1 MSGASFAGSPYLN
14 RPSGTRAQSTLGK
27 SDNEKGLGSPMLW
40 SEVDELVGA
49 GRFELVSGA
58 GVEMAPASLP
68 NALLTVEDLPTSDGE
83 GGIVDCLPSA
93 TSSPFGT
100 GSPNSFGAGG
110 ASSEAGV
117 GASYPLGGA

>member
-1 MSGASFAGSPYLN
+1 
-14 RPSGTRAQSTLGK
+14 
-27 SDNEKGLGSPMLW
+27 MLW

-58 GVEMAPASLP
+58 GVETEPSCRGGPAVPESPFRPPPATFAANLP

-83 GGIVDCLPSA
+83 GGSVDCLPSA

-100 GSPNSFGAGG
+100 SSPNSFGAGG
-110 ASSEAGV
+110 ASSEAGA